1 MTIQFD
7 LDAALACVSRP
18 DFGPNQPIKC
28 FSVDIAETLPPE
40 SLEQPPAPGSHH
52 FGCTPC
58 GPPGLPGGGMTAVD
72 PVDGAGF
79 SIFGSTSFGRITPL
93 EAPSLS
99 LSVPGCLVNVLFG
112 LGETV

>member
-1 MTIQFD
+1 
-7 LDAALACVSRP
+7 
-18 DFGPNQPIKC
+18 
-28 FSVDIAETLPPE
+28 
-40 SLEQPPAPGSHH
+40 
-52 FGCTPC
+52 
-58 GPPGLPGGGMTAVD
+58 MTAVD

-112 LGETV
+112 LGETVRAPGSFAAAACDGAIASTAKQPAAAHAANSVIFLVIDESSYFDPRHGSPFH

>member
-1 MTIQFD
+1 
-7 LDAALACVSRP
+7 
-18 DFGPNQPIKC
+18 
-28 FSVDIAETLPPE
+28 
-40 SLEQPPAPGSHH
+40 
-52 FGCTPC
+52 
-58 GPPGLPGGGMTAVD
+58 MTAVD
-72 PVDGAGF
+72 PADGAGF

>member
-1 MTIQFD
+1 MCQPARFR
-7 LDAALACVSRP
+7 AAPTDQML
-18 DFGPNQPIKC
+18 Q
-28 FSVDIAETLPPE
+28 
-40 SLEQPPAPGSHH
+40 HH

-99 LSVPGCLVNVLFG
+99 LSVPGCVVNVLFG
-112 LGETV
+112 LGETVSAPGSFADAACDGAIAITA